1 MFINSNINT
10 EYKKIRKT
18 KNKRYILDIG
28 GHQKS
33 SIGQINKPLALFKIK
48 PTIGISDKKRIIMH
62 IYI

>member
-33 SIGQINKPLALFKIK
+33 SFGQINKPLHYLKLNQQLGFLIK
-48 PTIGISDKKRIIMH
+48 SA
-62 IYI
+62 